1 MEKLFS
7 ILAIFVVILAAGCS
21 NTKTLKCSK
30 ETTDDDGYKTTE
42 TMNIKYNDQR
52 VLSINQTSIS
62 EVNPEYIDLSIG
74 FLSMY
79 KQAFDGVDG
88 VKFEINKIKDNTV
101 KMAIDIDYVKL
112 DVEKIKENFGEE
124 EMDDDMFTSKNI
136 TIESLKADKLNGY
149 NCK

>member
-1 MEKLFS
+1 MKKLFS

-21 NTKTLKCSK
+21 NTKTLKCNK

-62 EVNPEYIDLSIG
+62 EVDPEYIDLSIG

-79 KQAFDGVDG
+79 KQVFDGVDG